1 MKLQK
6 PFRLAKTSNRPRNSS
21 PIPPMMKANASVR
34 AKVAVF
40 HFAKAWKIS
49 MLGESFVSPMNCR
62 SIPGVCAC
70 VALLL
75 AAAAAQT
82 APSGQPEVA
91 APASYASVSQLN
103 TMLAQLEQASQA
115 AQLDLAKMRIERWKA
130 DGGSKRQAQQNVESI
145 ERNLQEALPGMITEL
160 RTSPESLPT
169 SFKLYRNLDAL
180 YDVFGAVVESA
191 GAWGSKDEFQSLEN
205 DLSAFEKSRHGF
217 ADRME
222 SLASAKEMEL
232 ARLRSEARSA
242 QAATSSATPK
252 KVIVDDTEPV
262 KPAKKVVKKKPA
274 AKSAEPATPGAAT
287 TPAPTPPPKSQ

>member
-1 MKLQK
+1 
-6 PFRLAKTSNRPRNSS
+6 
-21 PIPPMMKANASVR
+21 MKANASVLEM
-34 AKVAVF
+34 VAAF

-49 MLGESFVSPMNCR
+49 MLGQSFVSPMNCR
-62 SIPGVCAC
+62 SIPGVCAF

-75 AAAAAQT
+75 SAAAAQT

-103 TMLAQLEQASQA
+103 SMLTQLEQASQA

-145 ERNLQEALPGMITEL
+145 ERNLQEALPGMIAEL
-160 RTSPESLPT
+160 RSSPESLPS

-205 DLSAFEKSRHGF
+205 DLSALEKSRHGF

-242 QAATSSATPK
+242 QAAASSGPPK

-262 KPAKKVVKKKPA
+262 KKVVKKKPA
-274 AKSAEPATPGAAT
+274 AKSTKPATPGAAT

>member
-1 MKLQK
+1 
-6 PFRLAKTSNRPRNSS
+6 
-21 PIPPMMKANASVR
+21 
-34 AKVAVF
+34 
-40 HFAKAWKIS
+40 
-49 MLGESFVSPMNCR
+49 MNCR
-62 SIPGVCAC
+62 SIPGVCAS

-103 TMLAQLEQASQA
+103 TMLMQLQQASQA

-145 ERNLQEALPGMITEL
+145 ERNLQEALPGMIAEL
-160 RTSPESLPT
+160 RSSPESLPS

-191 GAWGSKDEFQSLEN
+191 GAWGSKDEFQSLES
-205 DLSAFEKSRHGF
+205 DLGALEKSRHGF

-242 QAATSSATPK
+242 QAAASAAPPK

-262 KPAKKVVKKKPA
+262 KKVVKKKPA
-274 AKSAEPATPGAAT
+274 AKSTKPTTPGAAT

>member
-1 MKLQK
+1 
-6 PFRLAKTSNRPRNSS
+6 
-21 PIPPMMKANASVR
+21 
-34 AKVAVF
+34 
-40 HFAKAWKIS
+40 
-49 MLGESFVSPMNCR
+49 MNCR
-62 SIPGVCAC
+62 SILGVCALL
-70 VALLL
+70 ALLL
-75 AAAAAQT
+75 AAAVAQT
-82 APSGQPEVA
+82 APSSPPEVA

-103 TMLAQLEQASQA
+103 TMLTQLEQASQA
-115 AQLDLAKMRIERWKA
+115 AQVDLAKMRIERWKA

-145 ERNLQEALPGMITEL
+145 ERNLQEALPGMIAEL
-160 RTSPESLPT
+160 RSAPESLPS

-205 DLSAFEKSRHGF
+205 DLGAFEKSRHGF

-232 ARLRSEARSA
+232 ARLRSEVRSA
-242 QAATSSATPK
+242 QAAASAAPPK

-262 KPAKKVVKKKPA
+262 KKVVKKKPA
-274 AKSAEPATPGAAT
+274 AKSTKPATPATPGAAA